1 MWRALFWAIGL
12 YAVLLGS
19 QFMLIDRAVLHD
31 SARSAPSGG
40 GGGFASFSAPAQ
52 EAFIPPEWAP
62 WSLITF
68 GVITLLYS
76 FTIPKRIGE

>member
-12 YAVLLGS
+12 YAVLLGA

-31 SARSAPSGG
+31 SERPAAGA
-40 GGGFASFSAPAQ
+40 FASLTQSSP
-52 EAFIPPEWAP
+52 EAFVPPEWAP

-68 GVITLLYS
+68 GIITLLYS